1 MIYIYLVI
9 LTLTNVISYFV
20 GKKFGVV
27 IEHYKLPTLQLVK
40 HVSSGGH
47 KYVIKRHNET
57 LISTNDGCIARE
69 EWERQAGSAG
79 MEWFEDGQLRMSK

>member
-1 MIYIYLVI
+1 MFTVSAYYI
-9 LTLTNVISYFV
+9 
-20 GKKFGVV
+20 GKHYGKT
-27 IEHYKLPTLQLVK
+27 IENYKLPTLQLVHK
-40 HVSSGGH
+40 VQTVGH